1 MKRYSRVRCFFVNA
15 LFLFLGAIPIYA
27 FDIEEQAYVHVE
39 RVSWCIKPEHRE
51 NGLLQVHR
59 SPDCEYETL
68 FGSETIRDVCEINTP
83 EGWRTA
89 DEWTLL
95 VKGPDLSAD
104 PEIAPN
110 DFFFYL
116 SKRTLNGLTYYSI
129 SWNANDA
136 GEPAYTHAKWN
147 LGDDYIYT
155 KDPERDIHT
164 IEGDDTE
171 IVLNFEVSLHK
182 YPQPELIDLST
193 YAPEAVTNWDMLF
206 GMDELIIMHQAR
218 LRQLMKVKIDQI
230 KSFSDDYTEINVEAA
245 LKTQEAWEAYA
256 SARSDETRAGFGR
269 GSGAPLAAG
278 SKYLELLR
286 ERIDELL
293 SHVLK

>member
-1 MKRYSRVRCFFVNA
+1 
-15 LFLFLGAIPIYA
+15 
-27 FDIEEQAYVHVE
+27 
-39 RVSWCIKPEHRE
+39 EHRE